1 MPRPVEFDREQ
12 VLRDAMLQFW
22 RHGYHKTSV
31 RDLTAA
37 TRLQPGSLYG
47 AFTNKR
53 TLFLKSL
60 DYYTET
66 LQATVDQVL
75 RSKERPLAR
84 IRRFFNLLL
93 DETASDPEEKGCLL
107 VNTLLETPT
116 EEREITQR
124 AAGALAYVEGAFA
137 DVLEEAKRSGELPP
151 DADAGALAKMLMT
164 GIFGLRVYAKMQL
177 SQGTLASIAETILST
192 LHCNH

>member
-60 DYYTET
+60 DYYSEA
-66 LQATVDQVL
+66 LQASVDQVL

-84 IRRFFNLLL
+84 IHRFFSLLL
-93 DETASDPEEKGCLL
+93 DETVRDPEEKGCLL
-107 VNTLLETPT
+107 VNTLLETPI

-124 AAGALAYVEGAFA
+124 AAGALACVERAFA
-137 DVLEEAKRSGELPP
+137 DVLDEAKRSGELPP
-151 DADAGALAKMLMT
+151 EADAGALAEMLMT
-164 GIFGLRVYAKMQL
+164 GIFGLRVYAKMQP
-177 SQGTLASIAETILST
+177 SRGTLAGITETLLST
-192 LHCNH
+192 LHCHP